1 MQTPDANGYVH
12 VQWPSKSI
20 PHGGIFHTRT
30 VEPSVAQ
37 QQFLKVLLEESKL
50 SIAQRQKQ
58 AWALRQV
65 DGAKEPRCP
74 RQEVPM
80 IRPRTS
86 HRRSLSAIR
95 ESGVFEMEEYIPL
108 KRGEDREALKAKLA
122 MSMEHGDAPEQT
134 PPPPPRI
141 AKPKPQQLPTVKDK
155 RNELL
160 TQIRERAEWLAEME
174 DLGHAAPHREIVSD
188 QIAER
193 LRALDS
199 LGIDSAFTSARSS
212 ARSKGSGFSIK
223 EQYVK
228 DSARSKE
235 SAKAVHSNCSTKSQ
249 EKQKSSRSSAKGH
262 PKMEENILAYNNIP
276 PLQYSP
282 RRRV

>member
-12 VQWPSKSI
+12 VQWPSKNI
-20 PHGGIFHTRT
+20 PHGGIFHTST
-30 VEPSVAQ
+30 VEPSVSQ

-58 AWALRQV
+58 AWALRQE
-65 DGAKEPRCP
+65 DEPKEPRCP
-74 RQEVPM
+74 RREVPM

-86 HRRSLSAIR
+86 RRRSLSAIR
-95 ESGVFEMEEYIPL
+95 ESGVLEMEEYIPL

-122 MSMEHGDAPEQT
+122 MSMEHGDTTEQA

-141 AKPKPQQLPTVKDK
+141 TKPKPQLPTVKDK

-174 DLGHAAPHREIVSD
+174 DLGHAAPHRDIVRD

-199 LGIDSAFTSARSS
+199 LGIDSALSSARSS

-235 SAKAVHSNCSTKSQ
+235 SAKSAHSNGSTKSQ

-262 PKMEENILAYNNIP
+262 PKMEENILAYNNVP
-276 PLQYSP
+276 LLQYSP

>member
-12 VQWPSKSI
+12 VQWPSKTI

-50 SIAQRQKQ
+50 SITQRQKQ
-58 AWALRQV
+58 AWALREP
-65 DGAKEPRCP
+65 DEPKEIRCP
-74 RQEVPM
+74 RRQVPM

-86 HRRSLSAIR
+86 RRRSQSAIR
-95 ESGVFEMEEYIPL
+95 ESGIFEMEEYVPL
-108 KRGEDREALKAKLA
+108 KRGEDREALKARLA
-122 MSMEHGDAPEQT
+122 ISMEYGDTPEQI
-134 PPPPPRI
+134 PPPPPRV
-141 AKPKPQQLPTVKDK
+141 ASKPKPQLPTDKDK

-174 DLGHAAPHREIVSD
+174 DLGHAAPHRDIVRD

-199 LGIDSAFTSARSS
+199 LGIDSALSSARSS
-212 ARSKGSGFSIK
+212 ARSKGSGFSVK
-223 EQYVK
+223 EQYAK

-235 SAKAVHSNCSTKSQ
+235 SVKSVHSNRSTK
-249 EKQKSSRSSAKGH
+249 EKQESSRSSTKGRA
-262 PKMEENILAYNNIP
+262 KMEENILAYNNIP

>member
-58 AWALRQV
+58 AWALRQE
-65 DGAKEPRCP
+65 DEPKEPRCLR
-74 RQEVPM
+74 RQVPM
-80 IRPRTS
+80 IRPSTS
-86 HRRSLSAIR
+86 RRRSLSAIR

-122 MSMEHGDAPEQT
+122 MSMEHGDTPEQV

-141 AKPKPQQLPTVKDK
+141 AKPKPQLPTVKDK

-174 DLGHAAPHREIVSD
+174 DLGHAAPHREIVRD

-199 LGIDSAFTSARSS
+199 LGIDSALSSARSS

-235 SAKAVHSNCSTKSQ
+235 SAKSVHSNRSTKSQ
-249 EKQKSSRSSAKGH
+249 EKQKSSRSSAKRH